1 MTKNKVNKDLYIFCY
16 NKIQYIDNIQPK
28 DEQQGT

>member
-1 MTKNKVNKDLYIFCY
+1 MTKNQDKQRFKNVNKTM
-16 NKIQYIDNIQPK
+16 QYIDIIQPK

>member
-1 MTKNKVNKDLYIFCY
+1 MTKNKINKNLYVNITM
-16 NKIQYIDNIQPK
+16 QYIDNIQPK

>member
-1 MTKNKVNKDLYIFCY
+1 MTKKQDKQRFIFV
-16 NKIQYIDNIQPK
+16 KSTMQYIDNIHPK